1 MVRTGAGGQ
10 RASSLASASSMVL
23 PWPPLT
29 LGGHCSCLTSLA
41 APHSGAGTV
50 PASLVH
56 WAPGQPDAEVPLV
69 SRSRSACSQGT
80 KFHPLLPRRQTPSH
94 PSLHQSKVREQ
105 GPGWAWSGV
114 YELALG
120 RPGLVSSGLR
130 NVHQETSSLSPRTAV
145 SCLPLWTGPGL
156 LGMPLRPHHCSL
168 EAPSAASTA
177 ARPGAGASAWTLCG
191 LGSRAEPNPEHQ
203 PCRHSQGNS
212 GGLTGPLGRTPQ
224 AQPGPQRAL
233 QSPAHPL
240 GLRQQS
246 SGFRA
251 WSTDPAL
258 DLGSGH
264 QSARSTGRG
273 YPRAA
278 MAKPQEQEAQ
288 TTAQE
293 AGVLGPLPAV

>member
-1 MVRTGAGGQ
+1 MD
-10 RASSLASASSMVL
+10 SACPAWGLQAAWCL
-23 PWPPLT
+23 PWPPT
-29 LGGHCSCLTSLA
+29 
-41 APHSGAGTV
+41 HSGMGTV

-69 SRSRSACSQGT
+69 SRSCSAYSQGT
-80 KFHPLLPRRQTPSH
+80 EFHPLLPRRQTPSH

-114 YELALG
+114 SELALG

-156 LGMPLRPHHCSL
+156 LGVPLHPPPLQPGDTISCLCCRSARGRRLSTDSL
-168 EAPSAASTA
+168 WSGEH
-177 ARPGAGASAWTLCG
+177 
-191 LGSRAEPNPEHQ
+191 NPEHQ
-203 PCRHSQGNS
+203 PCGHSQGNS

-224 AQPGPQRAL
+224 AQPGPQHAL

-240 GLRQQS
+240 GLRQQN

-278 MAKPQEQEAQ
+278 VAKPQEQEAQ

-293 AGVLGPLPAV
+293 AGVPGPVPAV